1 MGILKNWMAL
11 LPLAAFVSCAV
22 PIHSTTAGMYSRV
35 PTVLPQSGPF
45 ADLPYVQGAAL
56 ADDTIRSK
64 GPTTGETGKKVAA
77 DKTGKTSAGKK
88 KNGKTVAGSKRG
100 AGKAGGDS
108 KGDARGDRP
117 VSYPDVK
124 VDATVDRVPAALVET
139 PVTGTNREAT
149 RVSMVPASGAQ
160 RTRLAR
166 AASRLVGIRNS
177 FEARSFLGHLLAIC
191 DLLPEK
197 ADSASWN
204 SVSQMER
211 AGRLGTLH
219 GVDHEPVP
227 GDIVFFKCAQGCG
240 SDSGGGIGAGVVVQ
254 DGKGRTRFIAYRDG
268 VVGMFEPDKGFEV
281 TGYSAP

>member
-11 LPLAAFVSCAV
+11 LPVAAFVSCAV

-35 PTVLPQSGPF
+35 PTVLPPSGPF
-45 ADLPYVQGAAL
+45 GDLPYAQGAAL
-56 ADDTIRSK
+56 ADDTIRSSK
-64 GPTTGETGKKVAA
+64 SAA
-77 DKTGKTSAGKK
+77 DKKK
-88 KNGKTVAGSKRG
+88 DAKTVAGNKRG
-100 AGKAGGDS
+100 TGKSRSDE
-108 KGDARGDRP
+108 KGDGRGNRH

-191 DLLPEK
+191 DMLPEK

-211 AGRLGTLH
+211 SSRIGTLH
-219 GVDHEPVP
+219 GIDHEPVP
-227 GDIVFFKCAQGCG
+227 GDIVFFKCAHGCG
-240 SDSGGGIGAGVVVQ
+240 SDSSGGIGAGVVVQ

-268 VVGMFEPDKGFEV
+268 VVGMFEPDRGFEV

>member
-1 MGILKNWMAL
+1 M
-11 LPLAAFVSCAV
+11 LPLVAFVSCAV

-45 ADLPYVQGAAL
+45 GDLPYVQGAAL
-56 ADDTIRSK
+56 ADDTIRSGKSAK
-64 GPTTGETGKKVAA
+64 GKDGKKVA
-77 DKTGKTSAGKK
+77 TGKTDKTAEKK
-88 KNGKTVAGSKRG
+88 KDARTAAGNKRG
-100 AGKAGGDS
+100 TGKAH
-108 KGDARGDRP
+108 GDAKDDGRRP

-197 ADSASWN
+197 ADPASWN
-204 SVSQMER
+204 SMSQMER

-227 GDIVFFKCAQGCG
+227 GDIVFFKCAHGCG
-240 SDSGGGIGAGVVVQ
+240 SDSSGGIGAGVVVR
-254 DGKGRTRFIAYRDG
+254 DSKGRTRFIAYRDG
-268 VVGMFEPDKGFEV
+268 VVGMFEPDRGFEV